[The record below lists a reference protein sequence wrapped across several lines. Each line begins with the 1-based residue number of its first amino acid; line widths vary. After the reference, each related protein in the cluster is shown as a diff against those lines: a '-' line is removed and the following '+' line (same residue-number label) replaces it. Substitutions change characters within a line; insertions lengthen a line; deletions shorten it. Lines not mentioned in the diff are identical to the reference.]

1 MQKCKSHFGQTT
13 RHARR
18 FGSEPRWFAV
28 FCRVIRNLYY
38 DPDSEGVEFELQVA
52 PSCSALR
59 VRLIVRYG
67 ISRCLENTEP
77 SASANNQ
84 TNPRI
89 SLHNGRA
96 LRGARRPTSLPYPR
110 ALCIPQTCAVQL
122 HAQHDT
128 SPHASPNTCVTFLM
142 RVHTT
147 GNVKRSSN
155 ASSIKLINDRAARQ
169 RLNQLV

>member
-67 ISRCLENTEP
+67 ISRCLEIRNRAHQP
-77 SASANNQ
+77 IIR
-84 TNPRI
+84 RI
-89 SLHNGRA
+89 FPPWWNERMSKLCLVH
-96 LRGARRPTSLPYPR
+96 PTSVR
-110 ALCIPQTCAVQL
+110 MD
-122 HAQHDT
+122 AQSRLLGWAPPS
-128 SPHASPNTCVTFLM
+128 SPHMIWTARTPDSNELSPFTSCAPMTQVW
-142 RVHTT
+142 
-147 GNVKRSSN
+147 
-155 ASSIKLINDRAARQ
+155 ACCQ
-169 RLNQLV
+169 RPLSR